1 MKGRSE
7 SVAKSG
13 KQSGKTTG
21 GASGGRFFW
30 GFVLG
35 LTVGATLA
43 VLFAPQPGA
52 ETREQLAGQAD
63 LLKKRGTFDAEQVVQ
78 TLRERA
84 VDAIVLGREA
94 YARAKDEVLARYD
107 QAKSGA

>member
-1 MKGRSE
+1 M
-7 SVAKSG
+7 AKSG
-13 KQSGKTTG
+13 KQSGKTSG

-35 LTVGATLA
+35 VAVGATLA

-52 ETREQLAGQAD
+52 ETREQLSGQAG
-63 LLKKRGTFDAEQVVQ
+63 LLKQRGTLDAEQVVQ

-84 VDAIVLGREA
+84 VDAMVLGKEA

-107 QAKSGA
+107 QAKNGA

>member
-1 MKGRSE
+1 MKGRFG

-13 KQSGKTTG
+13 KQSGK
-21 GASGGRFFW
+21 SGGGFVW
-30 GFVLG
+30 GFIFG
-35 LTVGATLA
+35 LAVGATLA
-43 VLFAPQPGA
+43 VLFAPQPGT
-52 ETREQLAGQAD
+52 ETREQLAGQAEQF
-63 LLKKRGTFDAEQVVQ
+63 KKRGTLDAEQVVQ

-84 VDAIVLGREA
+84 VDAMALGKEA

>member
-1 MKGRSE
+1 MKGRFG

-13 KQSGKTTG
+13 KQSGK
-21 GASGGRFFW
+21 SGGGFVW
-30 GFVLG
+30 GFIFG
-35 LTVGATLA
+35 LAVGATLA

-52 ETREQLAGQAD
+52 ETREQLAGQAEQFT
-63 LLKKRGTFDAEQVVQ
+63 KRGTVDAEQVVQ

-84 VDAIVLGREA
+84 VDAMVLGKEA
-94 YARAKDEVLARYD
+94 YARAKEEVLARYD